1 MSTLD
6 PEQAPPGVLAAFG
19 AERPLVCVQGVGFV
33 GTAMALAVASAR
45 DAAGSPFYNVA
56 GVERDT
62 PAGRSKSAA
71 LTAGTLPIESTDPL
85 MGQALQTALQA
96 QNITATTDQSVY
108 GAAHV
113 VIVDINLD
121 LQFTDDGEPQVD
133 FGPLRSSARMLGSTL
148 RPGTLVVVETTVP
161 PGTCERVVAP
171 ELDTALEERGLP
183 PGSILLAHAYER
195 VMPGAAYFDSI
206 VNYWR
211 VYAGLTTEAAQACE
225 DFLSKVV
232 NVEAFPL
239 TRLPSVTAS
248 EIGKLLE
255 NSYRA
260 TTIAFMEEWGRFA
273 EAIDVDLF
281 QVISAI
287 RMRPTHSNMRQPGFG
302 VGGYCLTKDPLFAQF
317 GAHELF
323 GLRDLDFPF
332 SSEAV
337 RKNEVMPLVTVDK
350 LEQLLDGSLAGRR
363 VLLLGI
369 AYREGVGDTRFSPS
383 KIFRDAAVERG
394 AAVLAHDPLV
404 ARWDDHGEVPS
415 ELPSP
420 EGFDAVVFA
429 VAHPEY
435 VRLDVATWLGSARP
449 LVMDANAVLGNDQL
463 ADLRQVGC
471 RVWSIGRGYL
481 HP

>member
-1 MSTLD
+1 MSRIGSH
-6 PEQAPPGVLAAFG
+6 QAASEASGAFS

-45 DAAGSPFYNVA
+45 DDGGAPVYNVA
-56 GVERDT
+56 GVELDS
-62 PAGRSKSAA
+62 PAGRSKAEA
-71 LTAGTLPIESTDPL
+71 LRTGTLPIESSDPH
-85 MGQALQTALQA
+85 MGRALDAAIEAGNL
-96 QNITATTDQSVY
+96 TATTDQSIY
-108 GAAHV
+108 ADADV

-121 LQFTDDGEPQVD
+121 LGSTDDGEPHVD
-133 FGPLRSSARMLGSTL
+133 FGPLRAAARQLGAVM
-148 RPGTLVVVETTVP
+148 RPGALVVVETTVP
-161 PGTCERVVAP
+161 PGTCERVIAP
-171 ELDTALEERGLP
+171 ELDAALAERGLP
-183 PGSILLAHAYER
+183 AGSILLAHAYER
-195 VMPGAAYFDSI
+195 VMPGAEYFDSI

-211 VYAGLTTEAAQACE
+211 VYAGLTPEAADACE
-225 DFLSKVV
+225 RFLSGVV

-323 GLRDLDFPF
+323 GLRDLEFPF
-332 SSEAV
+332 SAEAV
-337 RKNEVMPLVTVDK
+337 RKNEVMPLVTVDR
-350 LEQLLDGSLAGRR
+350 LEELLETLEGKR

-383 KIFRDAAVERG
+383 KVFRDAAVSRG
-394 AAVLAHDPLV
+394 AEVVAHDPLV
-404 ARWDDHGEVPS
+404 STWEEQGEVPA
-415 ELPSP
+415 ELPAP
-420 EGFDAVVFA
+420 GEFDAVVFA
-429 VAHPEY
+429 VAHAGY
-435 VRLDVATWLGSARP
+435 TTLDVAGWLGDARP
-449 LVMDANAVLGNDQL
+449 LVMDANAVLGRDQL
-463 ADLRQVGC
+463 DGLRAAGH
-471 RVWSIGRGYL
+471 RVWSIGRGHL
-481 HP
+481 AP